1 MSFIYNSVK
10 CEVRKLFFLKKRMKN
25 QFRYLFLQKFYK
37 ITALMILKIEFE
49 NFFSIKERIRI
60 DFRAANINTAL
71 ARELGHNVMDWNGVP
86 ILKSI
91 GLFGPNASGKSNI
104 LKAINFCCRMILDSH
119 LNNEGAIFNF
129 EPFKFDGWQDK
140 PSKFLI
146 DFVCD
151 NVEYEYSFELT
162 KDRILAESLYHY
174 PVGRRAKIFVRDAD
188 NKYSFGTSVINKPTD
203 VVLNTSD
210 KNLYLSRASS
220 MNRELAQ
227 RLYRYF
233 MNQFLLGLVNVNE
246 MMVLDS
252 FNTYKKVILKALEI
266 CDSDIIAIEARKEQ
280 IYAPAAVAGQVEL
293 KLVDVLK
300 FKTFHRNQKDVMFDL
315 DMEESDGT
323 RKLFQTLLRLLDV
336 VKNRK
341 GIMMDEFD
349 MGLHTRLAD
358 FILDLIHASEG
369 SQLLFSSHN
378 TNLIDVKRL
387 RRDQIVFVN
396 KTEDGATEV
405 YSLYDFKDFRENM
418 DAEKG
423 YIQGRFDAVPYIDS
437 SVESIKQLLAE

>member
-1 MSFIYNSVK
+1 MKTN
-10 CEVRKLFFLKKRMKN
+10 KN
-25 QFRYLFLQKFYK
+25 QNKYLFLQKSYN
-37 ITALMILKIEFE
+37 IHIEMILKIEFE
-49 NFFSIKERIRI
+49 NFFSIRDLVRI

-86 ILKSI
+86 VLKSV

-104 LKAINFCCRMILDSH
+104 LKAIDFCCRMILNSH
-119 LNNEGAIFNF
+119 LYNEGAVFNF

-146 DFVCD
+146 DFVCEGI
-151 NVEYEYSFELT
+151 EYEYSFELT
-162 KDRILAESLYHY
+162 KTKIISESLYHY
-174 PVGRRAKIFVRDAD
+174 PVGRRAKVFLRDID
-188 NKYSFGTSVINKPTD
+188 GKYSFGTGVISKPSD

-210 KNLYLSRASS
+210 KNLFLSRASS
-220 MNRELAQ
+220 MNREIPQ
-227 RLYRYF
+227 KLYRYF
-233 MNQFLLGLVNVNE
+233 LNHFLLGLVNVNE
-246 MMVLDS
+246 LMVLDS

-266 CDSDIIAIEARKEQ
+266 CDTDITDIEARKEQ
-280 IYAPAAVAGQVEL
+280 VPSPVAIPGQGEL
-293 KLVDVLK
+293 SFTLVDVLK

-315 DMEESDGT
+315 DLEESSGT
-323 RKLFQTLLRLLDV
+323 RKLFQILIRLLDV
-336 VKNRK
+336 VKNK
-341 GIMMDEFD
+341 KSIMMDEFD

-396 KTEDGATEV
+396 KSEDGATEV

-423 YIQGRFDAVPYIDS
+423 YIQGRFDAVPYVDS
-437 SVESIKQLLAE
+437 SVDSIKQLLEG

>member
-1 MSFIYNSVK
+1 M
-10 CEVRKLFFLKKRMKN
+10 
-25 QFRYLFLQKFYK
+25 
-37 ITALMILKIEFE
+37 KIEFE
-49 NFFSIKERIRI
+49 NFFSIRDQVRI
-60 DFRAANINTAL
+60 DFRAANINTML
-71 ARELGHNVMDWNGVP
+71 ARELGHNVIDWNGVP
-86 ILKSI
+86 VLKSV

-119 LNNEGAIFNF
+119 LNNEGAVFNY

-140 PSKFLI
+140 SSKFLI

-151 NVEYEYSFELT
+151 NVEYEYSFELA
-162 KDRILAESLYHY
+162 KNKIISESLYHY
-174 PVGRRAKIFVRDAD
+174 PVGRRAKVFVRNAD
-188 NKYSFGTSVINKPTD
+188 GKYSFGTGVINKPMD

-210 KNLYLSRASS
+210 KNLFLSRASS
-220 MNRELAQ
+220 MNREIAQ
-227 RLYRYF
+227 KLYRYF

-266 CDSDIIAIEARKEQ
+266 CDTDITDIEARKEQ
-280 IYAPAAVAGQVEL
+280 VPAPVAIPGQGEPTFQL
-293 KLVDVLK
+293 IDVLK
-300 FKTFHRNQKDVMFDL
+300 FKTFHRYKKDVMFDL
-315 DMEESDGT
+315 DLEESNGT
-323 RKLFQTLLRLLDV
+323 RKLFQILIRLLDV

-423 YIQGRFDAVPYIDS
+423 YIQGRFDAVPYVDS
-437 SVESIKQLLAE
+437 SVDSIKQLLEE

>member
-1 MSFIYNSVK
+1 
-10 CEVRKLFFLKKRMKN
+10 
-25 QFRYLFLQKFYK
+25 
-37 ITALMILKIEFE
+37 MILKIEFE
-49 NFFSIKERIRI
+49 NFFSIRDQVRI

-86 ILKSI
+86 VLKSV

-104 LKAINFCCRMILDSH
+104 LKAIDFCCRMILNSH
-119 LNNEGAIFNF
+119 LYNEGTVFNF
-129 EPFKFDGWQDK
+129 EPFKFDGWQNK
-140 PSKFLI
+140 TSKFMI
-146 DFVCD
+146 DFVCEGI
-151 NVEYEYSFELT
+151 EYEYSFELT
-162 KDRILAESLYHY
+162 KTKVISESLYHY
-174 PVGRRAKIFVRDAD
+174 PLGRRAKVFLRAAD
-188 NKYSFGTSVINKPTD
+188 GKYSFGSGAINKPSD

-210 KNLYLSRASS
+210 KNLFLSRASL
-220 MNRELAQ
+220 MNREIAKKI
-227 RLYRYF
+227 YRYF
-233 MNQFLLGLVNVNE
+233 LNQFLLGLVNVNE
-246 MMVLDS
+246 ILVLDS

-266 CDSDIIAIEARKEQ
+266 CDTDITDIEARKEQ
-280 IYAPAAVAGQVEL
+280 VPAPIAIPGQGDL
-293 KLVDVLK
+293 SFKLIDVLK
-300 FKTFHRNQKDVMFDL
+300 FKTIHRNQKDVMFDL
-315 DMEESDGT
+315 DLEESNGT
-323 RKLFQTLLRLLDV
+323 RKLFQILIRLLDV

-358 FILDLIHASEG
+358 FILDLIHASKG

-396 KTEDGATEV
+396 KSEDGATEV

-423 YIQGRFDAVPYIDS
+423 YIQGRFDAVPYVDS
-437 SVESIKQLLAE
+437 SVDSIKQLLEG

>member
-1 MSFIYNSVK
+1 MQ
-10 CEVRKLFFLKKRMKN
+10 KN
-25 QFRYLFLQKFYK
+25 YK
-37 ITALMILKIEFE
+37 TEDLMILKIEFE
-49 NFFSIKERIRI
+49 NFFSIRDRVRI
-60 DFRAANINTAL
+60 DFRAANIKTAL
-71 ARELGHNVMDWNGVP
+71 ARELSHNVMLWNGVHV
-86 ILKSI
+86 LKSI

-104 LKAINFCCRMILDSH
+104 MKAVDFCCRLILNSH
-119 LNNEGAIFNF
+119 LNNEGVVFNF
-129 EPFKFDGWQDK
+129 EPFKFDGWQKK

-151 NVEYEYSFELT
+151 GIEYEYSFELT
-162 KDRILAESLYHY
+162 KTKILSESLYHY
-174 PVGRRAKIFVRDAD
+174 PVGRRAKVFVRNNND
-188 NKYSFGTSVINKPTD
+188 KYSFGTGVINKPTD
-203 VVLNTSD
+203 VVLNTSG
-210 KNLYLSRASS
+210 KNLFLSRASS
-220 MNRELAQ
+220 MNREIAQ
-227 RLYRYF
+227 KLYRYF
-233 MNQFLLGLVNVNE
+233 LNQFLLGLVNVNE

-266 CDSDIIAIEARKEQ
+266 CDTDITDIEARKEQ
-280 IYAPAAVAGQVEL
+280 IPTPVAIPGQGEL
-293 KLVDVLK
+293 SFKLVDVLK
-300 FKTFHRNQKDVMFDL
+300 FKTFHRNQKNVMFDL
-315 DMEESDGT
+315 DMEESNGT
-323 RKLFQTLLRLLDV
+323 RKLFQILIRLLDV
-336 VKNRK
+336 IKNRK

-396 KTEDGATEV
+396 KSEDGATEV

-437 SVESIKQLLAE
+437 SVDNIKQLLEE

>member
-1 MSFIYNSVK
+1 M
-10 CEVRKLFFLKKRMKN
+10 
-25 QFRYLFLQKFYK
+25 
-37 ITALMILKIEFE
+37 KIEFE
-49 NFFSIKERIRI
+49 NFFSIRDQVRI
-60 DFRAANINTAL
+60 DFRAANINTML
-71 ARELGHNVMDWNGVP
+71 ARELGHNVIDWNGVP
-86 ILKSI
+86 VLKSV

-119 LNNEGAIFNF
+119 LNNEGAVFNY

-140 PSKFLI
+140 SSKFLI

-151 NVEYEYSFELT
+151 NVEYEYSFELA
-162 KDRILAESLYHY
+162 KNKIISESLYHY
-174 PVGRRAKIFVRDAD
+174 PVGRRAKVFVRNAD
-188 NKYSFGTSVINKPTD
+188 GKYSFGTGVINKPMD

-210 KNLYLSRASS
+210 KNLFLSRASS
-220 MNRELAQ
+220 MNREIAQ
-227 RLYRYF
+227 KLYRYF

-266 CDSDIIAIEARKEQ
+266 CDTDITDIEARKEQ
-280 IYAPAAVAGQVEL
+280 VPAPVAIPGQGEL
-293 KLVDVLK
+293 TFQLIDVLK
-300 FKTFHRNQKDVMFDL
+300 FKTFHRYKKDVMFDL
-315 DMEESDGT
+315 DLEESNGT
-323 RKLFQTLLRLLDV
+323 RKLFQILIRLLDV

-423 YIQGRFDAVPYIDS
+423 YIQGRFDAVPYVDS
-437 SVESIKQLLAE
+437 SVDSIKQLLEE

>member
-1 MSFIYNSVK
+1 MAQIAN
-10 CEVRKLFFLKKRMKN
+10 KLVN
-25 QFRYLFLQKFYK
+25 LQKNYK
-37 ITALMILKIEFE
+37 TSISMILKIEFE
-49 NFFSIKERIRI
+49 NFFSIRDKVRI

-71 ARELGHNVMDWNGVP
+71 ARELGHNIMDWNGVP
-86 ILKSI
+86 VLKSI

-104 LKAINFCCRMILDSH
+104 LKAIDFCCRMILDSH
-119 LNNEGAIFNF
+119 LNNEGAVFNF
-129 EPFKFDGWQDK
+129 EPFKFDGWQEK

-151 NVEYEYSFELT
+151 GVEYEYSFELT
-162 KDRILAESLYHY
+162 KTKILSESLYHY
-174 PVGRRAKIFVRDAD
+174 PVGRKAKIFVRNAD
-188 NKYSFGTSVINKPTD
+188 GKYSFGTGVINKPAD

-210 KNLYLSRASS
+210 KNLFLSRASS
-220 MNRELAQ
+220 MNREIAQ
-227 RLYRYF
+227 KLYRYF
-233 MNQFLLGLVNVNE
+233 LNQFLLGLVNVNE
-246 MMVLDS
+246 MVILDS

-266 CDSDIIAIEARKEQ
+266 CDTDITDIEARKEQ
-280 IYAPAAVAGQVEL
+280 ITAPVAIPGQGEL
-293 KLVDVLK
+293 SFKLVDVLK
-300 FKTFHRNQKDVMFDL
+300 FKTFHRNKKDVMFDL
-315 DMEESDGT
+315 DMEESNGT
-323 RKLFQTLLRLLDV
+323 RKLFQILIRLLDV
-336 VKNRK
+336 VENRK

-396 KTEDGATEV
+396 KSEDGATEV

-418 DAEKG
+418 DAKKG
-423 YIQGRFDAVPYIDS
+423 YIQGRFDAVPYVDS
-437 SVESIKQLLAE
+437 SVDSIKQLLEG

>member
-1 MSFIYNSVK
+1 
-10 CEVRKLFFLKKRMKN
+10 
-25 QFRYLFLQKFYK
+25 
-37 ITALMILKIEFE
+37 MILKIEFE
-49 NFFSIKERIRI
+49 NFFSIRDRVRI

-71 ARELGHNVMDWNGVP
+71 TKELSHNVMEWKGVP
-86 ILKSI
+86 ILKSV

-119 LNNEGAIFNF
+119 LHKEGVVFNF

-140 PSKFLI
+140 PSEFLI

-151 NVEYEYSFELT
+151 DVEYEYSFELT
-162 KDRILAESLYHY
+162 KNRILSESLYYY
-174 PVGRRAKIFVRDAD
+174 PVGRRAKVFVRDA
-188 NKYSFGTSVINKPTD
+188 NGKYSFGTSVFNKPAD

-210 KNLYLSRASS
+210 KNLFLSRASS

-227 RLYRYF
+227 KLYRYF
-233 MNQFLLGLVNVNE
+233 MNQFILGLVNVNE
-246 MMVLDS
+246 MVALDS

-266 CDSDIIAIEARKEQ
+266 CDTDITDIEARKEQ
-280 IYAPAAVAGQVEL
+280 IYAPVAVLGQVEL
-293 KLVDVLK
+293 KHIDVLK
-300 FKTFHRNQKDVMFDL
+300 FKTFHRNNKDVMFDM

-323 RKLFQTLLRLLDV
+323 RKLFQILLRLLDV

-341 GIMMDEFD
+341 GIMLDEFD
-349 MGLHTRLAD
+349 QSLHTRLAD
-358 FILDLIHASEG
+358 FILDLIHASES
-369 SQLLFSSHN
+369 SQLLFTSHN

-396 KTEDGATEV
+396 KSERGATEV

-423 YIQGRFDAVPYIDS
+423 YIQGRFDAVPYVDS
-437 SVESIKQLLAE
+437 SVSSIKQLLEG

>member
-1 MSFIYNSVK
+1 M
-10 CEVRKLFFLKKRMKN
+10 
-25 QFRYLFLQKFYK
+25 QKSY
-37 ITALMILKIEFE
+37 IIHIEMILKIEFE
-49 NFFSIKERIRI
+49 NFFSIRDIVRI

-86 ILKSI
+86 VLKSV

-104 LKAINFCCRMILDSH
+104 IKAIDFCCRMILNSH
-119 LNNEGAIFNF
+119 LYNEGAVFNF
-129 EPFKFDGWQDK
+129 EPFKFDRWQDK

-146 DFVCD
+146 DFVCEGI
-151 NVEYEYSFELT
+151 EYEYSFELT
-162 KDRILAESLYHY
+162 KTKIISESLYHY
-174 PVGRRAKIFVRDAD
+174 PVGRRAKVFLRDID
-188 NKYSFGTSVINKPTD
+188 GKYSFGTGVISKPSD

-210 KNLYLSRASS
+210 KNLFLSRASS
-220 MNRELAQ
+220 MNREIPQ
-227 RLYRYF
+227 KLYRYF
-233 MNQFLLGLVNVNE
+233 LNHFLLGLVNVNE
-246 MMVLDS
+246 LMVLDS

-266 CDSDIIAIEARKEQ
+266 CDTDITDIEARKEQ
-280 IYAPAAVAGQVEL
+280 VPSPVAIPGQGEL
-293 KLVDVLK
+293 SFTLVDVLK

-315 DMEESDGT
+315 DLEESSGT
-323 RKLFQTLLRLLDV
+323 RKLFQILIRLLDV
-336 VKNRK
+336 VKNK
-341 GIMMDEFD
+341 KSIMMDEFD

-396 KTEDGATEV
+396 KSEDGSTEV

-423 YIQGRFDAVPYIDS
+423 YIQGRFDAVPYVDS
-437 SVESIKQLLAE
+437 SVDSIKQLLEG